1 MWRPYAKA
9 IQTGRRVSLSNFMVA
24 TSSFVFADFL
34 GLVNFDT
41 RNFNYVWIQKKYEM
55 CFWGFVKNIMWL
67 DSNWIGTYGIIIII
81 ARYIKP
87 LFDLAGD
94 LSPHSSIEEMCVSF
108 LRGVAT
114 PGLPIHGAPWILSG
128 TPRCPRKNCSGI

>member
-1 MWRPYAKA
+1 MQRPSKLEDGCHSA
-9 IQTGRRVSLSNFMVA
+9 ISWSQLVLLFLQIFLSE
-24 TSSFVFADFL
+24 L
-34 GLVNFDT
+34 IL
-41 RNFNYVWIQKKYEM
+41 IQEILIMCGFKKKYEM